1 MNEPQTFR
9 SAFNG
14 FHREDVVNHIAYMTS
29 KHEAQVKELREENDT
44 LRTELSD
51 LNNRMDQ
58 DAADR
63 ERIPGL
69 EQTIADRDA
78 ELAAL
83 REELEAANQLLNEQ
97 AAQMAALREEL
108 EEAKEAAAKP
118 VAIEKSANHWDEL
131 RAYRRAETVER
142 QARDRVNELYTSA
155 NTALRGAGATLGDT
169 NAAFEALAEKFREDL
184 VELMNAI
191 ETGRTALT
199 TAADTRICSAVSCS
213 FFSKRQEYAWT
224 DWTWTNA
231 AALYDDAEIACL
243 VYPRKLCIEIAD
255 NDELF
260 EDIKDTIEWNFEMMI
275 ARMHGGR
282 C

>member
-1 MNEPQTFR
+1 MTEPQTFR

-51 LNNRMDQ
+51 LQSRMDQ

-63 ERIPGL
+63 ERIPEL

-78 ELAAL
+78 ELAAI

-131 RAYRRAETVER
+131 RAYRRAETAER
-142 QARDRVNELYTSA
+142 QAKERVNDLYDSA
-155 NTALRGAGATLGDT
+155 TNALRSAGSTLGSA
-169 NAAFEALAEKFREDL
+169 NAAFEELAEKFRADL
-184 VELMNAI
+184 VALMDTI
-191 ETGRTALT
+191 DTGRAALGS
-199 TAADTRICSAVSCS
+199 AADT
-213 FFSKRQEYAWT
+213 
-224 DWTWTNA
+224 
-231 AALYDDAEIACL
+231 L
-243 VYPRKLCIEIAD
+243 
-255 NDELF
+255 
-260 EDIKDTIEWNFEMMI
+260 DTLRPEETE
-275 ARMHGGR
+275 
-282 C
+282 